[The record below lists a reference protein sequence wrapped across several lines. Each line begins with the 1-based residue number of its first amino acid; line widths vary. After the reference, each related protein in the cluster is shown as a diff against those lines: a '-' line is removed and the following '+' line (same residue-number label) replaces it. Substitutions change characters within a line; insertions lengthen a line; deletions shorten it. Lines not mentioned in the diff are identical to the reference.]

1 MKFSAKPAEGGKVCP
16 DLPAFSN
23 SRNVIRQIMRL
34 SLITAIITFATVQ
47 LISATPGNGQS
58 TSRVEVMVELQNE
71 SVFSAIK
78 KIEQQTDFRFVYRN
92 KDLSGL
98 KDVSLPLG
106 KHSVKEILDLL
117 FDPKDFKIT
126 ELNNKILISPVEK
139 TASPTAQDIRVS
151 GIVVDESG
159 DPIPGVTVR
168 VKNNNSISTATDQ
181 NGQFH
186 LVVPEAGIKTFIF
199 SYIGYKTRE
208 MDLGNQTAVKVV
220 LSPLAGSLN
229 EVVVIGYGTSTR
241 KDLTGSIARVD
252 SKTIQDQP
260 VGNVI
265 NALQGR
271 MAGVEVS
278 QSNGLPGSGTSI
290 KIRGQYSINSGV
302 EPLYVVDG
310 VPFNFSLSVYQSG
323 ANGTVNPLNSLNPGD
338 IESIDV
344 LKDGDAT
351 AIYGARG
358 GNGVILITTKK
369 GKAGKTRLDLNVNS
383 GIGTVGNK
391 IKMLNGEQYL
401 ALRKE
406 AFANDKVTPTTANAP
421 DLTTWSQTKFRNWQD
436 DLLGGTAHYT
446 DAQGTL
452 SGGNE
457 DTHFAFSSGYH
468 REGTVF
474 PGSFA
479 EDRISARLNV
489 DHTSKDKRFYALIS
503 AAYSYDKN
511 NLPTRDLSSYYNLAP
526 NYDPYTA
533 SGAFNFSPLIQYNPY
548 ALLAQKYNAATANLI
563 GNMNLRYRILPG
575 LSVKASLGYTSL
587 NFDQNMQTPAST
599 VNPTYNAVISSAVFG
614 ATAARSYIA
623 EPQLEYIK
631 DLGKGHLTA
640 LLGTTFQSNTSI
652 TNTTF
657 GTNYSNDALLGSMA
671 AAGTLSARTS
681 YDNYKF
687 TSVFGRVTYNWLG
700 KYILNAT
707 MRRDGSSRF
716 GLNNQ
721 FGNFGAIG
729 AAWVFSE
736 EQFVKEHLSF
746 LSFGKLRGSYGVTG
760 NDQIANYQNL
770 STYAASGSTGGYQ
783 GTTVQN
789 PSRLANPD
797 IQWESNKK
805 AELALELGFL
815 KDRIQFSAAA
825 YRNRVGNQLLYI
837 STPGQVGFTSYL
849 GNFPATIQA
858 QGLEFEL
865 NTKNIERNDF
875 RWSTSFNFTINR
887 SKITK
892 FDNLASLSFYANQ
905 FMVGYP
911 VPFSRQYIFNGIDP
925 ATGMITYQT
934 ANANGIP
941 SYLVDQQPTPIG
953 NPYYGGLNNTFTY
966 KRFELGFFFQ
976 FKHQNGYTNSVTG
989 SLGSL
994 NNQNTTTLD
1003 HWKQKGDN
1011 TQFGAPTANSS
1022 NPAYNAYSFYYNSS
1036 TAFFGDA
1043 SWLKLKNV
1051 NLAYNFPKSWIAA
1064 AKLSNLRVYGQA
1076 QNLFSISKFKN
1087 AFDPEMGAGQGGG
1100 PGMPALRTIVFGLNA
1115 SF

>member
-1 MKFSAKPAEGGKVCP
+1 MKFSAQPAEGGKVCP
-16 DLPAFSN
+16 DLSTFSN

-58 TSRVEVMVELQNE
+58 TFRVEVMVALQNE

-78 KIEQQTDFRFVYRN
+78 KIEQQTDFRFVYRD

-98 KDVSLPLG
+98 KDFNLPFG
-106 KHSVKEILDLL
+106 KHSVQEMLDLL
-117 FDPKDFKIT
+117 FDAKDFKIT
-126 ELNNKILISPVEK
+126 VLNNKILISPAGK
-139 TASPTAQDIRVS
+139 KPSITAADIRIL

-168 VKNNNSISTATDQ
+168 LKNSNSISTATDQ

-186 LVVPEAGIKTFIF
+186 ITMPETGNRVLLF
-199 SYIGYKTRE
+199 SYIGYKTQE
-208 MDLGNQTAVKVV
+208 IDLGNQTSIKVV

-241 KDLTGSIARVD
+241 KDLTGSIARVN
-252 SKTIQDQP
+252 SKTIQEQP

-271 MAGVEVS
+271 MAGVEVT
-278 QSNGLPGSGTSI
+278 QSSGLPGSGTSI

-310 VPFNFSLSVYQSG
+310 VPFNFSLGVYQTG

-383 GIGTVGNK
+383 GIGQVGNK
-391 IKMLNGEQYL
+391 ISMLNGEQYL

-406 AFANDKVTPTTANAP
+406 AFANDNVTPTTANAP
-421 DLTTWSQTKFRNWQD
+421 DLTTWSQTKFRNWQE
-436 DLLGGTAHYT
+436 DLMGGTSHYN

-457 DTHFAFSSGYH
+457 DTHFAFSTGYH
-468 REGTVF
+468 HEGTVF

-479 EDRISARLNV
+479 ENRVSARLNV
-489 DHTSKDKRFYALIS
+489 DHTSKNKRFYALIS
-503 AAYSYDKN
+503 AAYTYDKN
-511 NLPTRDLSSYYNLAP
+511 NLPIRDLSSYYNLPP
-526 NYDPYTA
+526 NYDPYT
-533 SGAFNFSPLIQYNPY
+533 STGAFNFSPLIQYNPY

-563 GNMNLRYRILPG
+563 GNMSLRYRILPG
-575 LSVKASLGYTSL
+575 LSLKANLGYTSL
-587 NFDQNMQTPAST
+587 NFDQNGQTPAST
-599 VNPTYNAVISSAVFG
+599 LNPAYFAAVSNADFG
-614 ATAARSYIA
+614 ATSARSYIA

-631 DLGKGHLTA
+631 DLGNGKLTA

-652 TNTTF
+652 TNTTS

-671 AAGTLSARTS
+671 AAGTLSARTA
-681 YDNYKF
+681 YDNYHF
-687 TSVFGRVTYNWLG
+687 ASLFGRVTYNWLG

-716 GLNNQ
+716 GLNNE

-746 LSFGKLRGSYGVTG
+746 LSFGKLRGSYGITG
-760 NDQIANYQNL
+760 NDQIPNYQNL
-770 STYAASGSTGGYQ
+770 STYTASGSTSGYQ

-815 KDRIQFSAAA
+815 KDRIQFTAAA
-825 YRNRVGNQLLYI
+825 YRNTVGNQLLYI

-849 GNFPATIQA
+849 GNFPATVQA

-865 NTKNIERNDF
+865 NTKNIESNDF
-875 RWSTSFNFTINR
+875 RWSTSFNFTINQSR
-887 SKITK
+887 ISK

-925 ATGMITYQT
+925 ENGMVTYQT
-934 ANANGIP
+934 SNPNGIP
-941 SYLVDQQPTPIG
+941 SYLVDQQPNRIG
-953 NPYYGGLNNTFTY
+953 TPYYGGLSNTFTY

-1003 HWKQKGDN
+1003 HWQQKGDN

-1022 NPAYNAYSFYYNSS
+1022 NPAFNRYSFYYNSS
-1036 TAFFGDA
+1036 TAFYGDA

-1051 NLAYNFPKSWIAA
+1051 NLAYNFPKRWIAA
-1064 AKLSNLRVYGQA
+1064 AKLANLRVYGQA
-1076 QNLFSISKFKN
+1076 QNLFSISKYKN

>member
-1 MKFSAKPAEGGKVCP
+1 MKFSAQPAEGGKVCP
-16 DLPAFSN
+16 DLSTFNN
-23 SRNVIRQIMRL
+23 SRYIIRQIMRL

-47 LISATPGNGQS
+47 LISATPGNGQG
-58 TSRVEVMVELQNE
+58 TSRVEVMVELHNE

-78 KIEQQTDFRFVYRN
+78 KIEQQTDFRFVYRD
-92 KDLSGL
+92 KDLAGL
-98 KDVSLPLG
+98 KDFNLPLG
-106 KHSVKEILDLL
+106 KRSVRELLDLL
-117 FDPKDFKIT
+117 FDAKDFRIT
-126 ELNNKILISPVEK
+126 ELNNKILISPAEK
-139 TASPTAQDIRVS
+139 NPAGTAQDIRVM
-151 GIVVDESG
+151 GIVMDESG

-168 VKNNNSISTATDQ
+168 VKNNNSLSTATDQ
-181 NGQFH
+181 NGHFNITI
-186 LVVPEAGIKTFIF
+186 PETGSRSLLF
-199 SYIGYKTRE
+199 SYIGYKTQE
-208 MDLGNQTAVKVV
+208 IDLGNQTSVRVV

-241 KDLTGSIARVD
+241 KDLTGSIARVN

-302 EPLYVVDG
+302 EPLYVIDG
-310 VPFNFSLSVYQSG
+310 VPFNFSLSVYQTGS
-323 ANGTVNPLNSLNPGD
+323 NGTVNPLNSLNPGD

-369 GKAGKTRLDLNVNS
+369 GKAGKTKLDLNLSS
-383 GIGTVGNK
+383 GIGKVGNK
-391 IKMLNGEQYL
+391 IDMLNGEQYL

-436 DLLGGTAHYT
+436 DLLGGTARYT

-468 REGTVF
+468 HEGTVF

-479 EDRISARLNV
+479 EDRISARLNI
-489 DHTSKDKRFYALIS
+489 DHTSKDRRFYALIS

-511 NLPTRDLSSYYNLAP
+511 NLPTRDLSSYYNLPP
-526 NYDPYTA
+526 NYDPYT
-533 SGAFNFSPLIQYNPY
+533 STGAFNFSPLIQYNPY
-548 ALLAQKYNAATANLI
+548 ALLAQKYKAATANLI
-563 GNMNLRYRILPG
+563 GNMSLRYRILPG
-575 LSVKASLGYTSL
+575 LSLKANLGYTSL
-587 NFDQNMQTPAST
+587 NFDQNAQFPSST
-599 VNPTYNAVISSAVFG
+599 LNPSYFAAVSNAVFG
-614 ATAARSYIA
+614 ATSARSYIA

-631 DLGKGHLTA
+631 DLGKGKLTA
-640 LLGTTFQSNTSI
+640 LLGSTFQSNTSI
-652 TNTTF
+652 TNTTT
-657 GTNYSNDALLGSMA
+657 GNNYSNDALLGSMA
-671 AAGTLSARTS
+671 AAGTLSARTA
-681 YDNYKF
+681 YDNYNF
-687 TSVFGRVTYNWLG
+687 SSVFGRITYNWQG

-716 GLNNQ
+716 GLNNE

-736 EQFVKEHLSF
+736 EPFVKDQFSF

-760 NDQIANYQNL
+760 NDQIPNYQNL
-770 STYAASGSTGGYQ
+770 STYTASGSTSGYQ
-783 GTTVQN
+783 GITVQN

-797 IQWESNKK
+797 IKWESNKK

-815 KDRIQFSAAA
+815 KDRIQFTAAA
-825 YRNRVGNQLLYI
+825 YRNTVGNQLLYI

-858 QGLEFEL
+858 QGLEFDL

-875 RWSTSFNFTINR
+875 RWSTSFNFTINK
-887 SKITK
+887 SKISK

-925 ATGMITYQT
+925 NTGIVTYQT
-934 ANANGIP
+934 ANPNGIP

-953 NPYYGGLNNTFTY
+953 NPYYGGLSNNFTY

-976 FKHQNGYTNSVTG
+976 FKHQNGYINGVTG
-989 SLGSL
+989 SLGSM

-1003 HWKQKGDN
+1003 HWKQPKDN

-1036 TAFFGDA
+1036 TAFYGDA

-1051 NLAYNFPKSWIAA
+1051 NLAYNFPKRWITA
-1064 AKLSNLRVYGQA
+1064 AKLANLRVYAQA
-1076 QNLFSISKFKN
+1076 QNVFTISKYKN
-1087 AFDPEMGAGQGGG
+1087 AFDPEMGAGQGG